1 MMANETDRSVAEAGA
16 GHRQAKYAAGSKR
29 VKCLIPADEIEAKVR
44 ELAARISAD
53 YEGKELLLVCV
64 LKGAWVF
71 MADLVRRLTIPVQCD
86 FIMASSY
93 GAGTVS
99 SGEVKV
105 LFDVRT
111 DPAGKHVLI
120 VEDIIDTGIS
130 MPVLI
135 EQIKKRGPASVRV
148 CALLEKPARR
158 RVPVQIDYVGFTI
171 PDKFVVG
178 YGIDWAERYRELP
191 YIGYVE

>member
-1 MMANETDRSVAEAGA
+1 MANDREKGLREPSA
-16 GHRQAKYAAGSKR
+16 GHGLTKADERPKR
-29 VKCLIPADEIEAKVR
+29 VRCLIPADRIEAKVR

-53 YEGKELLLVCV
+53 YEGKELLIVCV
-64 LKGAWVF
+64 LKGAWIF
-71 MADLVRRLTIPVQCD
+71 MADLIRQLTIPVQCD
-86 FIMASSY
+86 FVMASSY

-120 VEDIIDTGIS
+120 VEDIIDTGMS

-135 EQIKKRGPASVRV
+135 EQIKNRDPASVRV
-148 CALLEKPARR
+148 CALLDKPARR

-191 YIGYVE
+191 YIGYIE